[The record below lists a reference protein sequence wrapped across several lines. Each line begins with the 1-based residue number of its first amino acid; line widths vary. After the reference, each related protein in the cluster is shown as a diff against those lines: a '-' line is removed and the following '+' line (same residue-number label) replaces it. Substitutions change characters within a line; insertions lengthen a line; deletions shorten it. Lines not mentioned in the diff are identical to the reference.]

1 MAAINKSIYEKFII
15 ESADGSRNVDI
26 SAGVVAFTY
35 FENIFSPTLTARA
48 IIVNTGNT
56 IVGLDGKMQTVY
68 NGLPIRGG
76 ERVLIKIAGNS
87 SINEGLD
94 FSDTP
99 SRYFH
104 VGSITNVLI
113 DEGTE
118 TFTLNLVSRE
128 TITNETV
135 RVGKK
140 FPTSQKISDSVK
152 NILKNYVK
160 TEKDIIVDQTQNP
173 YGFIGN
179 MKKPFTLITWLA
191 SKSVPGKGASK
202 DSSAGFL
209 FYETIYGFNF
219 RSIDNLIE
227 EDPFEKD
234 YVFTP
239 GIVNTE
245 DPERDFKILRY
256 GINRNQD
263 LIAKLERGAYSS
275 QRYYINPV
283 SFKPNISVFKSS
295 DYLKSNGMS
304 QLGSK
309 TIDLPSIDEKSDKT
323 LGDLPTR
330 IFVGML
336 DVGTVEEDASDEGWN
351 SPSKLNA
358 DPAKIHAQSM
368 MRYNQLFTQVLEI
381 TVPLNSKL
389 TAGNIIRCEFPL
401 TGDTK
406 RKEPDP
412 ETSGLYMIKELA
424 HYFDAKGSY
433 SKLKLVRD
441 SFGRKW

>member
-1 MAAINKSIYEKFII
+1 MSAISKSIYEKFII
-15 ESADGSRNVDI
+15 ESADGTRNVDI
-26 SAGVVAFTY
+26 SAGVIAFTY

-48 IIVNTGNT
+48 IVVNTGNT
-56 IVGLDGKMQTVY
+56 VRGDDGVMQTVY

-87 SINEGLD
+87 NTNEGLD

-104 VGSITNVLI
+104 VGSVTNVLI

-118 TFTLNLVSRE
+118 TFTLNLISRE

-140 FPTSQKISDSVK
+140 FPTSQKISDSVTY
-152 NILKNYVK
+152 ILKNYVK
-160 TEKDIIVDQTQNP
+160 TEKEITVDPTQNP

-191 SKSVPGKGASK
+191 SKSVPGKGSSK
-202 DSSAGFL
+202 DASAGFL
-209 FYETIYGFNF
+209 FYETKDGFNF
-219 RSIDNLIE
+219 RSIDNLIDE
-227 EDPFEKD
+227 KPFKKK
-234 YVFTP
+234 YIFTP
-239 GIVNTE
+239 GVVNTE
-245 DPERDFKILRY
+245 DANRDFKILRY

-263 LIAKLERGAYSS
+263 LIAKLERGAFSS
-275 QRYYINPV
+275 QRYYVNPV
-283 SFKPNISVFKSS
+283 SFKPSISVFKAS
-295 DYLKSNGMS
+295 DYLKESGMS
-304 QLGSK
+304 KLGSK
-309 TIDLPSIDEKSDKT
+309 PIDLPRIDDKSEKT

-351 SPSKLNA
+351 APSKLNA

-381 TVPLNSKL
+381 TIPLNSSL
-389 TAGNIIRCEFPL
+389 TAGNLITCEFPQ
-401 TGDTK
+401 TSESK

-424 HYFDAKGSY
+424 HYFDGKGSY

-441 SFGRKW
+441 SFGRK

>member
-1 MAAINKSIYEKFII
+1 MSAISKSIYEKFII
-15 ESADGSRNVDI
+15 ESADGTRNVDI
-26 SAGVVAFTY
+26 SAGVIAFTY
-35 FENIFSPTLTARA
+35 FENIFSPTITARA
-48 IIVNTGNT
+48 IVVNTGNT
-56 IVGLDGKMQTVY
+56 VKGEDGTMQTVY

-87 SINEGLD
+87 NVNKDGLD
-94 FSDTP
+94 FSDRP

-104 VGSITNVLI
+104 VGSVSNVMI

-152 NILKNYVK
+152 NILKDYIK
-160 TEKDIIVDQTQNP
+160 TEKEITVDTTQNP

-179 MKKPFTLITWLA
+179 MKKPFSIITWLA
-191 SKSVPGKGASK
+191 SKSVPGKGSAK

-209 FYETIYGFNF
+209 FYETVNGFNF
-219 RSIDNLIE
+219 RSIDNLID
-227 EDPFEKD
+227 EDPFRKN
-234 YVFTP
+234 YIFTP

-245 DPERDFKILRY
+245 DANRDFKILRY
-256 GINRNQD
+256 SINRNQD
-263 LIAKLERGAYSS
+263 LIAKLERGAFSS

-283 SFKPNISVFKSS
+283 SFKPSISVFKSS
-295 DYLKSNGMS
+295 DYLKKSGMS
-304 QLGSK
+304 KLGAK
-309 TIDLPSIDEKSDKT
+309 PIDLPRIDDKSDTT

-351 SPSKLNA
+351 SSSKLNA

-381 TVPLNSKL
+381 TIPLNSSL
-389 TAGNIIRCEFPL
+389 TAGNIIRCEFPQ
-401 TGDTK
+401 TSDAK

-424 HYFDAKGSY
+424 HYFDGKGSY

-441 SFGRKW
+441 SFGRK

>member
-1 MAAINKSIYEKFII
+1 MSAISKSIYEKFII
-15 ESADGSRNVDI
+15 ESADGTRNVDI
-26 SAGVVAFTY
+26 SAGVIAFTY

-48 IIVNTGNT
+48 IVVNTGNT
-56 IVGLDGKMQTVY
+56 VRGDDGVMQTVY

-87 SINEGLD
+87 NTNEGLD

-104 VGSITNVLI
+104 VGSVTNVLI

-118 TFTLNLVSRE
+118 TFTLNLISRE

-140 FPTSQKISDSVK
+140 FPTSQKISDSVTI
-152 NILKNYVK
+152 ILKNYVK
-160 TEKDIIVDQTQNP
+160 TEKEITVDPTQNP

-191 SKSVPGKGASK
+191 SKSVPGKGSSK
-202 DSSAGFL
+202 DASAGFL
-209 FYETIYGFNF
+209 FYETKDGFNF
-219 RSIDNLIE
+219 RSIDNLIDE
-227 EDPFEKD
+227 KPFKKK
-234 YVFTP
+234 YIFTP
-239 GIVNTE
+239 GVVNTE
-245 DPERDFKILRY
+245 DANRDFKILRY

-263 LIAKLERGAYSS
+263 LIAKLERGAFSS
-275 QRYYINPV
+275 QRYYVNPV
-283 SFKPNISVFKSS
+283 SFKPSISVFKAS
-295 DYLKSNGMS
+295 DYLKESGMS
-304 QLGSK
+304 KLGSK
-309 TIDLPSIDEKSDKT
+309 PIDLPRIDDKSEKT

-351 SPSKLNA
+351 APSKLNA

-381 TVPLNSKL
+381 TIPLNSSL
-389 TAGNIIRCEFPL
+389 TAGNLITCEFPQ
-401 TGDTK
+401 TSESK

-424 HYFDAKGSY
+424 HYFDGKGSY

-441 SFGRKW
+441 SFGRK